1 MADDDADGASF
12 RSDVSSPDVP
22 SSDEDD
28 KRYCWVCF
36 ATDEDDETAAWVQPC
51 NCRGTT
57 KWVSRTTELTKLS
70 VFEEAPKC
78 PFPAS
83 QLNLVCSLFDLA
95 ELRAMLPC
103 LLELAVFEEA
113 PKCPFPASQ
122 LNLVCSLF
130 DLAELRA
137 MLPCF
142 QVHQACI
149 QRWVDEKQKGN
160 TGGKVSCP
168 QCNTEYTIVSPHMG
182 PVVVVLDAVD
192 NIIYRMCPFVAAGVV
207 IGSIYWTAVTY
218 GAVTIMQVCG
228 HKEGMSVMEGAD
240 PLVLLIGLP
249 TIPIALVLG
258 KMLRWEET
266 VLGFLRRHSHKV
278 PVLRHVLPAA
288 AGKADGAIRELSC
301 AQGHSGKAG
310 GAIWAGS
317 CPVLKVTVV
326 MQVELSGSCPV
337 LKVTVV
343 TQVELS
349 GSCPVLKVTVKL
361 SFPCVFS
368 EDRSNEDVPPLSDPL
383 SATRI
388 FCSALL
394 TPTMATIFGRMFFN
408 NVHSNLQKT
417 LLGGVAFIAIKGV
430 LKIYHKQQQYVSHS
444 HRRILDHNAANV
456 NAVNPPSQ

>member
-22 SSDEDD
+22 SSEEDEVSCFS

-57 KWVSRTTELTKLS
+57 KW
-70 VFEEAPKC
+70 
-78 PFPAS
+78 
-83 QLNLVCSLFDLA
+83 
-95 ELRAMLPC
+95 
-103 LLELAVFEEA
+103 
-113 PKCPFPASQ
+113 
-122 LNLVCSLF
+122 
-130 DLAELRA
+130 
-137 MLPCF
+137 
-142 QVHQACI
+142 VHQACI

-278 PVLRHVLPAA
+278 PVLRHILPAA
-288 AGKADGAIRELSC
+288 A
-301 AQGHSGKAG
+301 
-310 GAIWAGS
+310 
-317 CPVLKVTVV
+317 
-326 MQVELSGSCPV
+326 
-337 LKVTVV
+337 
-343 TQVELS
+343 
-349 GSCPVLKVTVKL
+349 
-361 SFPCVFS
+361 

>member
-12 RSDVSSPDVP
+12 RSDVSSPVVP

-28 KRYCWVCF
+28 SPDRDLNLDLAELNTTSALANYATEAGIPLQEAVITSLFSGSSVKCEPKRYCWVCF

-57 KWVSRTTELTKLS
+57 KWV
-70 VFEEAPKC
+70 
-78 PFPAS
+78 
-83 QLNLVCSLFDLA
+83 
-95 ELRAMLPC
+95 
-103 LLELAVFEEA
+103 
-113 PKCPFPASQ
+113 
-122 LNLVCSLF
+122 
-130 DLAELRA
+130 
-137 MLPCF
+137 
-142 QVHQACI
+142 HQACI

-168 QCNTEYTIVSPHMG
+168 QCNTEYIIFSPHMG

-192 NIIYRMCPFVAAGVV
+192 NIIYSMCPFVAAGVV

-228 HKEGMSVMEGAD
+228 HKEGMSAMEGAD

-288 AGKADGAIRELSC
+288 A
-301 AQGHSGKAG
+301 
-310 GAIWAGS
+310 
-317 CPVLKVTVV
+317 
-326 MQVELSGSCPV
+326 
-337 LKVTVV
+337 
-343 TQVELS
+343 
-349 GSCPVLKVTVKL
+349 
-361 SFPCVFS
+361 

-388 FCSALL
+388 LCSALL
-394 TPTMATIFGRMFFN
+394 TPTIATIFGRMLFDS
-408 NVHSNLQKT
+408 VHSNLQKT

-430 LKIYHKQQQYVSHS
+430 LKLYHKQQHFVNHS
-444 HRRILDHNAANV
+444 RRRILDHNAANV
-456 NAVNPPSQ
+456 NAVQGLVDGVNPPSQ

>member
-12 RSDVSSPDVP
+12 RSDVSSPVVP

-57 KWVSRTTELTKLS
+57 KWV
-70 VFEEAPKC
+70 
-78 PFPAS
+78 
-83 QLNLVCSLFDLA
+83 
-95 ELRAMLPC
+95 
-103 LLELAVFEEA
+103 
-113 PKCPFPASQ
+113 
-122 LNLVCSLF
+122 
-130 DLAELRA
+130 
-137 MLPCF
+137 
-142 QVHQACI
+142 HQACI

-168 QCNTEYTIVSPHMG
+168 QCNTEYIIFSPHMG

-192 NIIYRMCPFVAAGVV
+192 NIIYSMCPFVAAGVV

-218 GAVTIMQVCG
+218 GAVCG

-258 KMLRWEET
+258 KMLRWEES
-266 VLGFLRRHSHKV
+266 VLGFLRRHCHKV

-288 AGKADGAIRELSC
+288 A
-301 AQGHSGKAG
+301 
-310 GAIWAGS
+310 
-317 CPVLKVTVV
+317 
-326 MQVELSGSCPV
+326 
-337 LKVTVV
+337 
-343 TQVELS
+343 
-349 GSCPVLKVTVKL
+349 
-361 SFPCVFS
+361 

-388 FCSALL
+388 LCSALL
-394 TPTMATIFGRMFFN
+394 TPTIATIFGRMLFD

-430 LKIYHKQQQYVSHS
+430 LKLYHKQQHFVNHS
-444 HRRILDHNAANV
+444 RRRILDHNAANV
-456 NAVNPPSQ
+456 NTVQGLVDGVNPPSQ

>member
-12 RSDVSSPDVP
+12 RSDVSSPVVP

-57 KWVSRTTELTKLS
+57 KWV
-70 VFEEAPKC
+70 
-78 PFPAS
+78 
-83 QLNLVCSLFDLA
+83 
-95 ELRAMLPC
+95 
-103 LLELAVFEEA
+103 
-113 PKCPFPASQ
+113 
-122 LNLVCSLF
+122 
-130 DLAELRA
+130 
-137 MLPCF
+137 
-142 QVHQACI
+142 HQACI

-168 QCNTEYTIVSPHMG
+168 QCNTEYIIFSPHMG

-192 NIIYRMCPFVAAGVV
+192 NIIYSMCPFVAAGVV

-218 GAVTIMQVCG
+218 GAVTIMQNISLLHPHHISRTSHSCILITSPEHLTLASSSHLQNISLLHPHHISRTSHSCILITSPEHLTLASSSHVCG

-258 KMLRWEET
+258 KMLRWEES
-266 VLGFLRRHSHKV
+266 VLGFLRRHCHKV

-288 AGKADGAIRELSC
+288 A
-301 AQGHSGKAG
+301 
-310 GAIWAGS
+310 
-317 CPVLKVTVV
+317 
-326 MQVELSGSCPV
+326 
-337 LKVTVV
+337 
-343 TQVELS
+343 
-349 GSCPVLKVTVKL
+349 
-361 SFPCVFS
+361 

-388 FCSALL
+388 LCSALL
-394 TPTMATIFGRMFFN
+394 TPTIATIFGRMLFD

-430 LKIYHKQQQYVSHS
+430 LKLYHKQQHFVNHS
-444 HRRILDHNAANV
+444 RRRILDHNAANV
-456 NAVNPPSQ
+456 NTVQGLVDGVNPPSQ